1 MKLGLVG
8 YQGSGKSTL
17 FELLTGVKPDPAKAH
32 LGQLGTAVVPD
43 PRFDRLVALFKPK
56 KVSPARIELFDTP
69 GLDRKAHEANA
80 QRLGVIRESNAL
92 VLVVGCFSGA
102 DTLADVRSFQDD
114 IILADLQVVT
124 NRMGRLHK
132 DIVKPRPDREQL
144 QAEIA
149 ALEPIAARLDEG
161 RSLADMAF
169 NEAQDK
175 ATKSFSLLTR
185 KKQLVILNTADSAQ
199 AAAVVG
205 PLEAAGHRA
214 VSAPVGLELEV
225 QQLPPEDRDTFA
237 REMGLG
243 ESCASKV
250 LRAIFEVTE
259 QITFYTSDEK
269 EVHAWLLH
277 RGGTALDAAGTI
289 HTDLARGFIRAEIT
303 AVEDLLRLGSER
315 EVKAAGTAPRRG
327 KRVRDAGRR
336 RDRRPLQRVSKR
348 PAWECRS
355 DCLAGRL
362 AHDRSSALVSDWR
375 RRSATQLG
383 WFSNFFPCRR

>member
-17 FELLTGVKPDPAKAH
+17 FELLTGVKPDVAKAH

-69 GLDRKAHEANA
+69 GLDRKSHEVNA

-92 VLVVGCFSGA
+92 VLVVGCFAGA
-102 DTLADVRSFQDD
+102 DPVADVRSFQDD

-124 NRMGRLHK
+124 NRVGRLQK
-132 DIVKPRPDREQL
+132 DILKPRPDREQL
-144 QAEIA
+144 REEMA
-149 ALEPIAARLDEG
+149 ALEPIAARLNEG
-161 RSLADMAF
+161 RPVADMVF

-185 KKQLVILNTADSAQ
+185 KRQLVILNTADSTQ
-199 AAAVVG
+199 AAAAAAS
-205 PLEAAGHRA
+205 LEAAGHRV
-214 VSAPVGLELEV
+214 VSAPIGLELEV
-225 QQLPPEDRDTFA
+225 QQLPPEDRETFA
-237 REMGLG
+237 KEMGLG

-250 LRAIFEVTE
+250 LRAIFDVTE
-259 QITFYTSDEK
+259 QLTFYTSDEK

-277 RGGTALDAAGTI
+277 RGGTALEAAGAI

-315 EVKAAGTAPRRG
+315 EVKAAGLHRVEG
-327 KRVRDAGRR
+327 KDYAMQDGDEIVVR
-336 RDRRPLQRVSKR
+336 
-348 PAWECRS
+348 
-355 DCLAGRL
+355 
-362 AHDRSSALVSDWR
+362 
-375 RRSATQLG
+375 
-383 WFSNFFPCRR
+383 FSV

>member
-17 FELLTGVKPDPAKAH
+17 FELLTGVKPDAAKAH

-102 DTLADVRSFQDD
+102 DPAADVRSFQDD
-114 IILADLQVVT
+114 IVLADLQVVT
-124 NRMGRLHK
+124 NRVGRLHK
-132 DIVKPRPDREQL
+132 DILKPRPDREQL

-161 RSLADMAF
+161 RSLAGMEF

-185 KKQLVILNTADSAQ
+185 KKQLVILNTADSTQ

-205 PLEAAGHRA
+205 SLEKAGHRV
-214 VSAPVGLELEV
+214 VSAPIGLELEV
-225 QQLPPEDRDTFA
+225 QQLPPEDRETFA
-237 REMGLG
+237 QEMGLG

-277 RGGTALDAAGTI
+277 LGGTALDAAGTI

-315 EVKAAGTAPRRG
+315 EVKAAGLHHVEG
-327 KRVRDAGRR
+327 KEYAMRDGDEIVVR
-336 RDRRPLQRVSKR
+336 
-348 PAWECRS
+348 
-355 DCLAGRL
+355 
-362 AHDRSSALVSDWR
+362 
-375 RRSATQLG
+375 
-383 WFSNFFPCRR
+383 FSV